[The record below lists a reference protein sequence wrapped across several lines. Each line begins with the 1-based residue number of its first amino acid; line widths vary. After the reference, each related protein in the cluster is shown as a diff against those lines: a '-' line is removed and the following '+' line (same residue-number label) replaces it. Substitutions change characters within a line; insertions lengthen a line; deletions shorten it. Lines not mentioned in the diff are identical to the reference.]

1 MHDNTHLD
9 TLNDLYLLFEDVCSH
24 ACDEYDVSAPMVYVA
39 MKAFADSKQD
49 DLKQLMDLL

>member
-39 MKAFADSKQD
+39 MKAFADSKLD
-49 DLKQLMDLL
+49 DLKRLNQLL